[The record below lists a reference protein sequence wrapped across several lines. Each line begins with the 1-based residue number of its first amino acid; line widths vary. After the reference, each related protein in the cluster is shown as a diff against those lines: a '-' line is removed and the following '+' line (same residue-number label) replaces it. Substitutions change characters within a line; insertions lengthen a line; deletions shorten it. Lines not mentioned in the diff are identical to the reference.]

1 MHDDVATAMSQKTG
15 ALISHILTHGHEMHP
30 AEALP
35 VPLDARPLG
44 LILTENGIAAASP
57 D

>member
-1 MHDDVATAMSQKTG
+1 MHDDVATAMSQQTG
-15 ALISHILTHGHEMHP
+15 ALISHILTHGHEMDP

-35 VPLDARPLG
+35 LPLDARPLG
-44 LILTENGIAAASP
+44 QILTENGIAAAST